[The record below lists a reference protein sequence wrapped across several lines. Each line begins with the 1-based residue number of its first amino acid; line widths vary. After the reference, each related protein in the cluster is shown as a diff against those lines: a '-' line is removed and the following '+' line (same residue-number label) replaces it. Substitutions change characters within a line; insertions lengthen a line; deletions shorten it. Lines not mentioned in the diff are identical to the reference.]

1 MDEDMADEVAEAAFD
16 AIVQA
21 LYILQQYGV
30 KGYSSSCPV
39 ALMNLEGVDVQVQ
52 ITVTPNKSDWI
63 GEDNVFIE
71 SVFPYGDITMN

>member
-1 MDEDMADEVAEAAFD
+1 MDEEMAEEVTEAAFE

-30 KGYSSSCPV
+30 KGYMSTCPV

-52 ITVTPNKSDWI
+52 ITITPNKSDWI
-63 GEDNVFIE
+63 GEDNVFID
-71 SVFPYGDITMN
+71 SVFHYGDLTVN